1 MAQNYKITLLLLY
14 DTLWYVEAKTLIA
27 PKMIMSDFEAAVV
40 NNEDTSDD
48 DEYEN
53 ETEDEDAELILSIL
67 S

>member
-1 MAQNYKITLLLLY
+1 
-14 DTLWYVEAKTLIA
+14 
-27 PKMIMSDFEAAVV
+27 MIMSDFEATVV